1 MTCWGGPVYFSRA
14 IHVLYCKR
22 DQWSARTLLFVTL
35 FPHLINSLHLLLPSP
50 PLPSSI
56 GIFSRP
62 TAHPHYSLKLRV
74 YFEEEVG
81 ELFGVTTLMSSATHL
96 CGLGSSLWCQ
106 ISCSRLRFELLL
118 QQCRYLGV
126 LYTKGEKNTKPLWPA
141 WCNSFSQRSFERKGN
156 SPWVQSRLL
165 ETKSHLQIP
174 SSICYFCT
182 GFLRS
187 VWTKVWCIFLPRV
200 PASCLPEM
208 PWVTQTWRQADSLYD
223 CVFLPSETTNRL
235 LEVQITINSIDYV
248 IMNSYFKQ

>member
-81 ELFGVTTLMSSATHL
+81 EFFGVTTLMSSATHL

-174 SSICYFCT
+174 SSICYFLHWVSQECLDQGLVYLSAKGT
-182 GFLRS
+182 CILPAWDAVSHTDLETSRLSIWLCILTIRNNKQIVGSPDYNQLHRLCDNEFL
-187 VWTKVWCIFLPRV
+187 L
-200 PASCLPEM
+200 
-208 PWVTQTWRQADSLYD
+208 
-223 CVFLPSETTNRL
+223 
-235 LEVQITINSIDYV
+235 
-248 IMNSYFKQ
+248 